1 MFENAKNIYPS
12 KVGKYTCML
21 SDIVVSK
28 IIILTYKL
36 TFYIRKFYT
45 IILYTVLRT

>member
-1 MFENAKNIYPS
+1 MSENAKNIYPS
-12 KVGKYTCML
+12 KVGKYTGML

>member
-12 KVGKYTCML
+12 EVGKYTCML

-28 IIILTYKL
+28 IIIY
-36 TFYIRKFYT
+36 
-45 IILYTVLRT
+45 